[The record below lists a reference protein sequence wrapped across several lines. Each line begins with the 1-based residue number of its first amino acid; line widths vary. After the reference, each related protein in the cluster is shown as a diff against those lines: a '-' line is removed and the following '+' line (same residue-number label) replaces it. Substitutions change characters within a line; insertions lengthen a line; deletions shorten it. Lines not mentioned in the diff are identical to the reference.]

1 MPTTDTANAHKLARI
16 LLVEDN
22 PNDVELTLAA
32 LAEYQLANEVVVARD
47 GQEALDYLLCE
58 GEFADRPVGNPV
70 VVMLDLKLPKIDGK
84 EVLNRIKSDAQL
96 KLIPVVVL
104 TSSSEERDLAES
116 YQLGVNAYVIKPVE
130 FYGFVEAVKSLS
142 LFWAI
147 TNKPPAGSAGN
158 AGCDV

>member
-1 MPTTDTANAHKLARI
+1 MPNTDTANTNKLARI

-47 GQEALDYLLCE
+47 GQEALDYLLRE

-130 FYGFVEAVKSLS
+130 FYDFVEAVKSLS

-147 TNKPPAGSAGN
+147 TNHPPVGSAKR
-158 AGCDV
+158 CI